1 MSHSQ
6 AFGSKIWVEQNL
18 EYVRSQKLFRDALND
33 FSGLVS
39 RTRSKAR
46 RPLSC
51 SVSVVWLN
59 CKDDSHQGSCGASSN
74 RASNQ

>member
-6 AFGSKIWVEQNL
+6 AFGPKIWEEQNL
-18 EYVRSQKLFRDALND
+18 EYVGSQKLLRDALND

-59 CKDDSHQGSCGASSN
+59 CKDDPYEGSCGASSN
-74 RASNQ
+74 RASNE